1 MRITILFKLLDAC
14 DVLNIKLLETF
25 EWYIKKSVMSNYS

>member
-1 MRITILFKLLDAC
+1 MRITILFKLLDVC

-25 EWYIKKSVMSNYS
+25 EWYTEKSVMSNYS